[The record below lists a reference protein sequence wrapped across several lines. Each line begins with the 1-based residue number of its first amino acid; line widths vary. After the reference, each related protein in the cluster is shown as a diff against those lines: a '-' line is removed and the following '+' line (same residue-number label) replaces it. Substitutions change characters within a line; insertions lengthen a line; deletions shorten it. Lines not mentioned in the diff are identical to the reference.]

1 MYLLDKEED
10 LSTILGFL
18 LKYIYQ
24 VVGHYG
30 MAIIVFTIVVKLCLL
45 PLTAAQ
51 NKSMASMQEIQ
62 PLMDDIKKKYP
73 DNKEKQN
80 QLIMELYQKYKV
92 NPMMGCLPILIQFPI
107 LIGLFN
113 VLREPVKYVF
123 STQAAYTAADT
134 GFLWIKSMATP
145 DVIVIAGLTIPFILP
160 VVAAISTFFE
170 SYMMQ
175 KGQPKNPTT
184 AVMLYM
190 MPIMI
195 LVWGVTFP
203 AGLSLY
209 WAVSNIFSIIQRS
222 VTAYNKKMKKEATK
236 GGSKGAKK

>member
-1 MYLLDKEED
+1 M
-10 LSTILGFL
+10 STILGFL
-18 LKYIYQ
+18 LKFIYQ

-30 MAIIVFTIVVKLCLL
+30 LAIIVFTIVVKMCLL

-51 NKSMASMQEIQ
+51 NKSMSSMQEIQ
-62 PLMDDIKKKYP
+62 PKMDEIKKKYP
-73 DNKEKQN
+73 DNKDKQN
-80 QLIMELYQKYKV
+80 QLIMELYQQHKV

-145 DVIVIAGLTIPFILP
+145 DVIAIAGISIPFILP
-160 VVAAISTFFE
+160 VLAAISTFFE

-184 AVMLYM
+184 SIMLYM
-190 MPIMI
+190 MPVMI
-195 LVWGVTFP
+195 LVWGVSFP

-209 WAVSNIFSIIQRS
+209 WAVSNLFSITQRR
-222 VTAYNKKMKKEATK
+222 VTAYMKKNKETAK
-236 GGSKGAKK
+236 GGSKGAK

>member
-1 MYLLDKEED
+1 M
-10 LSTILGFL
+10 STILGLL
-18 LKYIYQ
+18 LKFIYQ

-30 MAIIVFTIVVKLCLL
+30 MSIIVFTIVVKACLI

-62 PLMDDIKKKYP
+62 PLIEDIKKKYP
-73 DNKEKQN
+73 SNQEKQN
-80 QLIMELYQKYKV
+80 QLIMELYQKYKI
-92 NPMMGCLPILIQFPI
+92 NPMMGCLPLLIQFPI

-123 STQAAYTAADT
+123 TTEAAYKAADT
-134 GFLWIKSMATP
+134 GFLWIKSMANP
-145 DVIVIAGLTIPFILP
+145 DVITIAGITLPFILP
-160 VVAAISTFFE
+160 FLAAVSTFFD
-170 SYMMQ
+170 SFMMQ

-184 AVMLYM
+184 TTMLYM
-190 MPIMI
+190 MPVLI

-209 WAVSNIFSIIQRS
+209 WAVSNIFSIIQRR
-222 VTAYNKKMKKEATK
+222 VTAYNKKMKQETAK
-236 GGSKGAKK
+236 GSSKGAK

>member
-1 MYLLDKEED
+1 M
-10 LSTILGFL
+10 STILGLL
-18 LKYIYQ
+18 LKFIYQ

-30 MAIIVFTIVVKLCLL
+30 LAIIVFTVVVKMCLL

-62 PLMDDIKKKYP
+62 PKMDEIKKKYP
-73 DNKEKQN
+73 DNKDKQN
-80 QLIMELYQKYKV
+80 QLIMELYQKHKV

-123 STQAAYTAADT
+123 TTEAAYAAADT

-145 DVIVIAGLTIPFILP
+145 DVITLAGISIPFILP
-160 VVAAISTFFE
+160 ILAAITTFFE

-184 AVMLYM
+184 SGRL
-190 MPIMI
+190 
-195 LVWGVTFP
+195 
-203 AGLSLY
+203 
-209 WAVSNIFSIIQRS
+209 
-222 VTAYNKKMKKEATK
+222 
-236 GGSKGAKK
+236 

>member
-1 MYLLDKEED
+1 M
-10 LSTILGFL
+10 STVLGFL
-18 LKYIYQ
+18 LKFIYQ

-30 MAIIVFTIVVKLCLL
+30 IAIIVFTIVVKTCLI

-62 PLMDDIKKKYP
+62 PLIEDIKKKYP
-73 DNKEKQN
+73 NNQEKQN
-80 QLIMELYQKYKV
+80 QLIMELYQKYKI

-123 STQAAYTAADT
+123 STEAAYKIADT
-134 GFLWIKSMATP
+134 GFLWIKSMANP
-145 DVIVIAGLTIPFILP
+145 DVITIAGITLPFILP
-160 VVAAISTFFE
+160 ILAAVSTFFD

-184 AVMLYM
+184 TTMLYM
-190 MPIMI
+190 MPVLI
-195 LVWGVTFP
+195 LVWGVSFP

-209 WAVSNIFSIIQRS
+209 WAVSNIFSIIQRR
-222 VTAYNKKMKKEATK
+222 VTAYKKKINQETTK
-236 GGSKGAKK
+236 GSSKGAK